1 MKTIDN
7 FGLSG
12 KTAFVTGASRGIGR
26 AIATALG
33 RAGATVVLT
42 ARNEET
48 LTQCAQELESEG
60 IRVHSHASDL
70 EAVDALED
78 ELHQVTK
85 KCGHIDILVNNVG
98 GRRTS
103 EPIEDQTLES
113 WTQTLDR
120 NLSSAFVCMK
130 YFGKIMIEK
139 GEGGRIINMSSMN
152 AFVTSKGIGNRG
164 YETSKAA
171 LVQLTR
177 AAAADW
183 APYGVTVN
191 AICPGLIMTDANK
204 AWAQS
209 NPEII
214 QTLVEG
220 IPMGRPGTPEELAGL
235 ALFLASPASSYV
247 TGAVHMA
254 DGGYSLW

>member
-1 MKTIDN
+1 MPTLDS
-7 FGLSG
+7 FDLSG

-33 RAGATVVLT
+33 RAGAAVVLT
-42 ARNEET
+42 ARNAQT
-48 LTQCAQELESEG
+48 LTLCAQELERKR
-60 IRVHSHASDL
+60 IRVHSHPIDL
-70 EAVDALED
+70 EAVDVLED
-78 ELHQVTK
+78 QLRQVTEK
-85 KCGHIDILVNNVG
+85 YGSIDILVNNVG

-103 EPIEDQTLES
+103 EPIEDQTLKS

-130 YFGKIMIEK
+130 YFGKAMIKK
-139 GEGGRIINMSSMN
+139 GEGGRIINVSSMN

-164 YETSKAA
+164 YETSKAG

-220 IPMGRPGTPEELAGL
+220 IPLGRPGTPEELAGL
-235 ALFLASPASSYV
+235 ALFLASPASSYI
-247 TGAVHMA
+247 TGAIHMA